1 MCTFKPGGGII
12 NTKEILLSFTSALTS
27 AALLANFSAVTGY
40 AVSYDSE
47 IKRDAVVTLADIG
60 YSPADI
66 LSNVDSGFLFA
77 DQLDENNTASYKG
90 MEEYLSD
97 MSNTS
102 FTVKLTDSI
111 VLERS
116 SSSMSHWSDEEYTE
130 YAEAVLGAVMPGVIA
145 FTLDYPEVFWLNFA
159 EIGCSSPKA
168 SVSFDMF
175 SSKHYKF
182 TISEISIEP
191 NFDSNYT
198 DFDTIL
204 VLKNRAEEEVQSFEV
219 AGDTDYDKCKSIYQ
233 CIIDRTDYDMSAP
246 YAHGIAGVLC
256 DGKAVCEGYSKTFK
270 MLCDRENIP
279 CISVL
284 GNYDAENLTAHM
296 WNYVYLDDAWYG
308 CDPTF
313 DESTGNFTYFMRGSD
328 FFNKYHRP
336 ESPYSITVLSFPD
349 LSETDYGSMPAETTT
364 TTTDTTISTTT
375 TLTTTSSSET
385 VTETESEMAT
395 TSTVSF
401 TISSETETITSYE
414 TIATETTNTTASETT
429 TITTFQT
436 TTAITTTSHIEE
448 PVCGDVNGD
457 GRVTIIDLVA
467 LRKYLIG
474 IGEYSA
480 AFDCNKDGK
489 INIFDAVYLTSM
501 LLKK

>member
-1 MCTFKPGGGII
+1 M
-12 NTKEILLSFTSALTS
+12 NTKKFLLSFTSALTS
-27 AALLANFSAVTGY
+27 TALLANLSAVTGY

-47 IKRDAVVTLADIG
+47 IKRDAVVTLADMG

-66 LSNVDSGFLFA
+66 LSNADSGFLFA
-77 DQLDENNTASYKG
+77 DQLDDNNTSSYKG

-97 MSNTS
+97 ISDTS

-116 SSSMSHWSDEEYTE
+116 SSNMSNWSDEEYTE
-130 YAEAVLGAVMPGVIA
+130 YAETVLGAVMPGVIA

-159 EIGCSSPKA
+159 EVGCGTPNA
-168 SVSFDMF
+168 QVSFNMF
-175 SSKHYKF
+175 SSKRYKF

-204 VLKNRAEEEVQSFEV
+204 ELKNRAEEEVQSFEV
-219 AGDTDYDKCKSIYQ
+219 TGDTDYDKCKSIYQ
-233 CIIDRTDYDMSAP
+233 GIIDRTDYDMSAP

-296 WNYVYLDDAWYG
+296 WNYVYLDGAWYG

-313 DESTGNFTYFMRGSD
+313 DESTGDFTYFMRGSY

-336 ESPYSITVLSFPD
+336 ESPYSVTVLSFPD
-349 LSETDYGSMPAETTT
+349 LSETDYGSVPVETTSTTETTT
-364 TTTDTTISTTT
+364 TTTSTITATTTSTNDTTDSTIT
-375 TLTTTSSSET
+375 TLTTASVSET
-385 VTETESEMAT
+385 TTEAETETT
-395 TSTVSF
+395 
-401 TISSETETITSYE
+401 SSETETTAFSE
-414 TIATETTNTTASETT
+414 TTVTETTT
-429 TITTFQT
+429 TITTMISQTATDVT
-436 TTAITTTSHIEE
+436 TTTHIDE

-457 GRVTIIDLVA
+457 GQVTVIDLVA

-480 AFDCNKDGK
+480 AFDCNEDGK

-501 LLKK
+501 ILKK